1 MANETGDSVKDR
13 FAKRFEDETEQS
25 AERETTENRDQS
37 SKTENTSKTD
47 RTEISPKNDW
57 TNHSVYLS
65 DDLASSLSRSYKRL
79 DLDLDEEYGLSIKKT
94 RHYYPLIVELG
105 LEQLDDLDSKE
116 VKDRLE
122 RLED

>member
-1 MANETGDSVKDR
+1 MSNETGDSVKDR
-13 FAKRFEDETEQS
+13 FAKRFEDEKDQNTEQ
-25 AERETTENRDQS
+25 EKNEKQDQNSKTANS
-37 SKTENTSKTD
+37 SKKEQK
-47 RTEISPKNDW
+47 EISPKNDW

-94 RHYYPLIVELG
+94 RHYYPLIVTLG

-116 VKDRLE
+116 VKE
-122 RLED
+122 RLEELEG